1 LPFLAIGGEGVGVY
15 LRTSSR
21 QNKDG
26 TTVRY
31 VSIAHNER
39 SPGGPSVA
47 KVLLPLGRED
57 RLDVA
62 GLRRLVGSINRY
74 LGDDV
79 GSDAGVQVGAEPGA
93 GAGGGLRITAS
104 RPAGGA
110 WLLDGLWRQLGIG
123 TALREVLGGR
133 RFTTDVERVTFALV
147 ANRALNPAS
156 KLAAAEWIT
165 HDVAIPG
172 LAAVSDDQAYRAMD
186 LLVEA
191 DTDAKIQEA
200 VFFAVANLLNLEVDL
215 LFFDTTST
223 YFERETEDT
232 GTGDTAAPDG
242 VPPAG
247 AGAGTGTGEAAGFR
261 RYGHSKDSR
270 PDLPQIIIGLA
281 VTREGIP
288 VRVWCWPG
296 NTSDQ
301 AVLPQVKDD
310 LRAWRLGR
318 VVTVVDR
325 GFSSAAN
332 LDYLRR
338 AGGHFIAGERMRA
351 GTPHVEEVLARQGRY
366 REVRDNLRV
375 KEVRLESA
383 PDLRWVLC
391 HNPDEATRAAA
402 QREAALARIREELA
416 RISAARA
423 RLAGAKPTTKAAIR
437 RRDAELASHSR
448 AECALRDHRA
458 LGRWLRQGPS
468 GRLVVDTAKV
478 RAETRVDGKYLLVTS
493 DPDLSAEDVA
503 LGYKNLLEA
512 ERGFRDLKS
521 TLELRP
527 VYHRLKPRIRA
538 HVLLCWLALLLIRVA
553 ERRTGQTWPALAHE
567 LGRLHAVTLTGPTG
581 TVTQT
586 TELTTAQQSILRAC
600 GLTPP
605 PRITALHPA

>member
-1 LPFLAIGGEGVGVY
+1 MCRYTFRWQRACRGLVIGGQGVGMY

-21 QNKDG
+21 RNRNG
-26 TTVRY
+26 STVRY

-39 SPGGPSVA
+39 NPGGPSVA

-74 LGDDV
+74 LGEDA
-79 GSDAGVQVGAEPGA
+79 GSDAGAQVGAEPG
-93 GAGGGLRITAS
+93 GGLTITGS

-110 WLLDGLWRQLGIG
+110 WLLDGLWQELGIAA
-123 TALREVLGGR
+123 ALREVLGGR
-133 RFTTDVERVTFALV
+133 RFETDLERVAFALV
-147 ANRALNPAS
+147 ANRALAPAS
-156 KLAAAEWIT
+156 KLAAAEWAT

-172 LAAVSDDQAYRAMD
+172 LPAMDDDQAYRAMD
-186 LLVEA
+186 LLNEA
-191 DTDAKIQEA
+191 DADAAVQEA

-223 YFERETEDT
+223 YFERDTEDPP
-232 GTGDTAAPDG
+232 APDADG
-242 VPPAG
+242 DG
-247 AGAGTGTGEAAGFR
+247 DGEQAGFR
-261 RYGHSKDSR
+261 RFGHSKDHR
-270 PDLPQIIIGLA
+270 GDLPQIIIGLA

-296 NTSDQ
+296 NANDQ

-366 REVRDNLRV
+366 RQVRDNLRV
-375 KEVRLESA
+375 KEVRLDSA

-391 HNPDEATRAAA
+391 HNPDEAARAAA
-402 QREAALARIREELA
+402 QREAALDRIRTELA
-416 RISAARA
+416 RIAAARA
-423 RLAGAKPTTKAAIR
+423 RLATTKAAAR
-437 RRDAELASHSR
+437 RREAELAAHTR
-448 AECALRDHRA
+448 AECALRDPPA
-458 LGRWLRQGPS
+458 LGRWLRQDAR
-468 GRLVVDTAKV
+468 GRLVLDTAKV
-478 RAETRVDGKYLLVTS
+478 RAEARLDGKYLLVTS

-527 VYHRLKPRIRA
+527 VYHRLEPRIRA

-553 ERRTGQTWPALAHE
+553 EHRTGSTWPTLARE

-586 TELTTAQQSILRAC
+586 TELTTAQQGILRAC